1 MAIEIGNIP
10 AFDNNPTVGIGLA
23 VPFQSTATSGSDS
36 VFRINYTT
44 AEQVKYNMINYFLT
58 SKGERIFNP
67 NFGSIIPSQLF
78 EPNDPSTVEIIKK
91 SIEDDVALV
100 FPMVTLKEVVV
111 SSDPDYYYLNI
122 QIFYSVFSSLNE
134 FVEFNIP
141 L

>member
-100 FPMVTLKEVVV
+100 FPMVALKEVIV